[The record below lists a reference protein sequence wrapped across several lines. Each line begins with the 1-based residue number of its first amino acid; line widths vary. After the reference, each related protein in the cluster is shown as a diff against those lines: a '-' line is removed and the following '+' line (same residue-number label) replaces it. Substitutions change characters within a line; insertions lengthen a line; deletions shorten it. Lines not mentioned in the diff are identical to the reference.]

1 MQIRCNGLAF
11 GVRGIGD
18 TMAGWLD
25 GWGLWRWNGVLGLG
39 YEAYDTLFEEPF
51 PISQYTVATHLR
63 SSTRA
68 YSRTGV
74 SYWLHTHR
82 NYKIL

>member
-1 MQIRCNGLAF
+1 MQIRCDGLAF

-18 TMAGWLD
+18 TMAGWLG

-51 PISQYTVATHLR
+51 PHITVLHWKGRRGKQQYMRMQASDHGWIASL
-63 SSTRA
+63 
-68 YSRTGV
+68 
-74 SYWLHTHR
+74 
-82 NYKIL
+82 